1 MACTFLKLDL
11 QSRNFRLISLY
22 TSPILPQEVD
32 EDSAE
37 LSISGG
43 ATSGLPAVQIVGG
56 GSDDHGLSQ
65 QCNQVVLKI
74 QMPSH

>member
-1 MACTFLKLDL
+1 
-11 QSRNFRLISLY
+11 
-22 TSPILPQEVD
+22 VD

-43 ATSGLPAVQIVGG
+43 TTSGLPSVQIIGG

-65 QCNQVVLKI
+65 QGNQVSISLLNSI
-74 QMPSH
+74 QFITNP